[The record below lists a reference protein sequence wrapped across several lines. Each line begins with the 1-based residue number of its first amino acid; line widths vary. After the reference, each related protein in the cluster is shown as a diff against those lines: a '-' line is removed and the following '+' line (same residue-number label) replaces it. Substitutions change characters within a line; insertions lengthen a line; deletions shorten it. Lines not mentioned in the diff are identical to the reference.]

1 VPGPCPLTEP
11 PTVADIEAAVSRH
24 LRRPWQVESV
34 TDVGDRSS
42 HPAVVFH
49 GPGLSVFA
57 KQAEAP
63 QQLVDELAGLALL
76 RDSAEV
82 SIPAPIGQGW
92 LPLPDGTAVMLTEG
106 LSERVP
112 AQRTPSDW
120 TAIGH
125 TLARIHQVRGKE
137 FGLGRDG
144 WFGPLRQPNQ
154 PVPTNSWSD
163 FYAARRIIPWLA
175 SSRDSGSVTPAVAK
189 RVERLVDRLPELVGP
204 EPEPR
209 LLHGDAQHHNFI
221 STAAGA
227 VVIDASPYYGHPE
240 VDLALLDYFAPVP
253 PETWAAYDEIS
264 PISEGFAE
272 RRELWRCFAYLAV
285 LTVDGQ
291 SGWGR
296 RFVGRLVAALDRYG

>member
-1 VPGPCPLTEP
+1 VPGPPPLAEP
-11 PTVADIEAAVSRH
+11 STVADVEAAVSRH
-24 LRRPWQVESV
+24 RHRRWRVESL

-42 HPAVVFH
+42 HPAVVYH
-49 GPGLSVFA
+49 GSDLSVFA
-57 KQAEAP
+57 KLAEAP
-63 QQLVDELAGLALL
+63 EQLVDELAGLALL
-76 RDSAEV
+76 GDTADV
-82 SIPAPIGQGW
+82 LVPTPIGQGW
-92 LPLPDGTAVMLTEG
+92 LLRPDGSAMLLTEG

-112 AQRTPSDW
+112 DRRTPADW
-120 TAIGH
+120 EAIGH
-125 TLARIHQVRGKE
+125 TLARIHLVRGDK

-154 PVPTNSWSD
+154 PVPTNTWSE
-163 FYAARRIIPWLA
+163 FYAARRILPWLA
-175 SSRDSGSVTPAVAK
+175 TSRDSNRLPAEVAT
-189 RVERLVDRLPELVGP
+189 RVERLVGRLPELVGP

-253 PETWAAYDEIS
+253 PETWTAYAEIA
-264 PISEGFAE
+264 PISDSFAE
-272 RRELWRCFAYLAV
+272 RRELWRIFAYLAV

-291 SGWGR
+291 SSWGR
-296 RFVGRLVAALDRYG
+296 QFLGRLVAALDSYG